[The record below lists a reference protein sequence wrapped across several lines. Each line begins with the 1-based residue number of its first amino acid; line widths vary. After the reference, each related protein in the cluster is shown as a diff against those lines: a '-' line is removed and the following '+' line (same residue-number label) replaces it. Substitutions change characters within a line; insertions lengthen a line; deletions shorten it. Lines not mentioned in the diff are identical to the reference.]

1 MAGQSLLAVHLV
13 PHLPLQGGI
22 GFSKLDGS
30 PPKPDRV
37 ISLGQ
42 HHNNSFFVPAGR
54 VFNLRSRH
62 RRFSE
67 LKNAESSSHASSQG
81 GAPTANVDREIGE
94 IHESAASGSAPEKLK
109 RGFHQS
115 RFAATKRLRD
125 VQQAE
130 LAVQIR

>member
-1 MAGQSLLAVHLV
+1 MAGQGLLAVHMV

-30 PPKPDRV
+30 PPKPVRV
-37 ISLGQ
+37 ISPGQ
-42 HHNNSFFVPAGR
+42 HHNSSFFVPAGR
-54 VFNLRSRH
+54 VISLRSRR
-62 RRFSE
+62 RRFCE
-67 LKNAESSSHASSQG
+67 RRIAESSSHALSQG
-81 GAPTANVDREIGE
+81 GTFTANVDMKIGE
-94 IHESAASGSAPEKLK
+94 IHESSASGSAPEKLK